1 PLPRVRHV
9 GAPSRGRLRAH
20 PPRPGR
26 RPAARRRARYGPG
39 SRGGRGDRRRPGA
52 RSGPGGAVRAHHPG
66 PARRPR
72 RLDRGRC
79 ARPVRAEQR
88 GARSR
93 ARDGAPATRGRRRH
107 DAGRLGPVSSPA
119 PHHAQSAPPRVPG
132 RTLVVRGVLALLLGA
147 TVGVI
152 GTVSH
157 RGEWAGLP
165 TGLALA
171 LLLTLS
177 TAVLCRAWSGTVTLL
192 TAGAGWLVAV

>member
-1 PLPRVRHV
+1 M
-9 GAPSRGRLRAH
+9 
-20 PPRPGR
+20 
-26 RPAARRRARYGPG
+26 
-39 SRGGRGDRRRPGA
+39 
-52 RSGPGGAVRAHHPG
+52 
-66 PARRPR
+66 
-72 RLDRGRC
+72 
-79 ARPVRAEQR
+79 
-88 GARSR
+88 
-93 ARDGAPATRGRRRH
+93 
-107 DAGRLGPVSSPA
+107 SSPA

-147 TVGVI
+147 IVGVI

-192 TAGAGWLVAV
+192 TAGAGWLVAVQLLSASGPGGDVLVPAQAVGYLWTYGGLLIFAVAAFLPRWWFAEDGSEQQP